1 MVLTVSLTN
10 IDMLIYWVHI
20 SHVIC
25 INIDQPKSADD
36 WENKWKG
43 KMLAKQYANYIVANK
58 LYTPEMEAAFNHIY
72 RLNIVTYLSIPVTNV

>member
-1 MVLTVSLTN
+1 MWTDQTVSSTN
-10 IDMLIYWVHI
+10 TDTLIFSEHI
-20 SHVIC
+20 SHVI
-25 INIDQPKSADD
+25 ISKTDQEKSADD

-72 RLNIVTYLSIPVTNV
+72 RLNVITYLSIPVI